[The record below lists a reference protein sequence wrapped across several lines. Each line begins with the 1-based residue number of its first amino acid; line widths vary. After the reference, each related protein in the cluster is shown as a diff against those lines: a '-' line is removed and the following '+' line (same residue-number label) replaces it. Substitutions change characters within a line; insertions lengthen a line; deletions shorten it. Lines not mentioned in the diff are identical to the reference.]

1 MDKEAVRKLLPE
13 TPPEDLIKWTR
24 DHCGDEL
31 GPEYM
36 VYGSEMV
43 SVYPDLAEIMEY
55 NDIRPRRR
63 MRAARCLC
71 TVCQEDFVTQW
82 IPGVRGIRV
91 IEGEDG
97 QIYSADPGED
107 YAYGGT
113 VIELVEGDAVI
124 CPNCWEQVQLI
135 RSGALRGGRT
145 KQILVVAVHTV
156 GRYAAVVYWMVRR
169 RIDPY
174 GCIVDAYPRDA
185 YVIGEQGNLI
195 RYTHTCGG
203 GLAKEADAGYWR
215 ECSGNADAIQ
225 KAYHDWGSINN
236 KKVGG
241 YLYPVVPDLTG
252 TTGEKTGLTAFCTQ
266 KSEYLVSYLRV
277 WKRCR
282 AVENLVNLGWGKLI
296 KDVVLREVMGYS
308 PLVELNKVLDVSKK
322 KPHEML
328 GMGQAEFRELRK
340 RKKAW
345 DFETQEL
352 FRRYQASGLP
362 CGGAAFGGHLQQFG
376 VSGMRALLDL
386 RLLYG
391 DVTFDKVERYLAK
404 QDLRPREVGLLLDTR
419 NMAKRLAAGNRT
431 LAAEELW
438 PRSLVAAHDRLS
450 RQLVTEKDAATAA
463 RYQAGFDKILEQYG
477 CLQWNDGELCVVL
490 PKCNGDLIREGKV
503 LRHCVGGYG
512 EQHISGSHVIF
523 FVRHYRRPERCY
535 YTLDINML
543 DIPKEQQLHGY
554 GNERHGPNKQ
564 YAHKIPRRVRE
575 FCDRWEREILLPW
588 YAEQQRKEKL
598 KNKERKTA

>member
-13 TPPEDLIKWTR
+13 TPPKGLIAWTR
-24 DHCGDEL
+24 NHCGDEL
-31 GPEYM
+31 GPAYM
-36 VYGSEMV
+36 VYASEMV
-43 SVYPDLAEIMEY
+43 SVYPDLAELMEY
-55 NDIRPRRR
+55 NDTRPRRR
-63 MRAARCLC
+63 VRAARCFC
-71 TVCQEDFVTQW
+71 ASCREDFVTRW

-97 QIYSADPGED
+97 QIYSADPGG
-107 YAYGGT
+107 AYPTAGGT
-113 VIELVEGDAVI
+113 AADLIEGDTMT
-124 CPNCWEQVQLI
+124 CPNCQQDVQLI
-135 RSGALRGGRT
+135 RAGALRGGRT
-145 KQILVVAVHTV
+145 KQILVVAVQTV

-169 RIDPY
+169 RIESY
-174 GCIVDAYPRDA
+174 GCIVDAWPRDA
-185 YVIGEQGNLI
+185 YVIGEKGNLV
-195 RYTHTCGG
+195 RFTHSCGG
-203 GLAKEADAGYWR
+203 GLATEADAGYWR
-215 ECSGNADAIQ
+215 ECSGNTDTIH
-225 KAYHDWGSINN
+225 KAYHDWGSTNN

-241 YLYPVVPDLTG
+241 FLYPVVPDLTG
-252 TTGEKTGLTAFCTQ
+252 TTGERTGLAAFCAQ
-266 KSEYLVSYLRV
+266 ESEYLVSYLRV
-277 WKRCR
+277 WKKCR

-296 KDVVLREVMGYS
+296 KDVALREVMGYS
-308 PLVELNKVLDVSKK
+308 TLVELNKVLDISKK

-328 GMGQAEFRELRK
+328 GMGKAEFRELRK

-352 FRRYQASGLP
+352 YRWYRKSGFS
-362 CGGAAFGGHLQQFG
+362 GGVVFAEQLEQFG
-376 VSGMRALLDL
+376 ISGMRAVLDL
-386 RLLYG
+386 QRLYG

-404 QDLRPREVGLLLDTR
+404 QDLRPQEAGLLLDTR
-419 NMAKRLAAGNRT
+419 NMAKRLAGNRT
-431 LAAEELW
+431 LSAEELW
-438 PRSLVAAHDRLS
+438 PRNLVAVHDRLS
-450 RQLVTEKDAATAA
+450 GQLAAKENAAVAA

-477 CLQWNDGELCVVL
+477 CLQWNDGALCVVL

-512 EQHISGSHVIF
+512 AQHIDGSHVIF
-523 FVRHYRRPERCY
+523 FIRHYRRPERCY

-543 DIPKEQQLHGY
+543 GTPKEQQLHGY

-588 YAEQQRKEKL
+588 YAEQQRKEKS